1 MVIQANPDAL
11 VVYIT
16 IRQTTFYIDYSMEE
30 PIVEM
35 WEEKETEVIVSIRLS
50 KIFFISP
57 PIKYFSLLPI
67 Y

>member
-35 WEEKETEVIVSIRLS
+35 WEEKETEVIT
-50 KIFFISP
+50 
-57 PIKYFSLLPI
+57 LLPEENDSNTED
-67 Y
+67 

>member
-1 MVIQANPDAL
+1 MMIQANPDAL

-35 WEEKETEVIVSIRLS
+35 WKEKETEVITLTPETDVKSTED
-50 KIFFISP
+50 
-57 PIKYFSLLPI
+57 
-67 Y
+67 

>member
-1 MVIQANPDAL
+1 MIIQANPDAL

-35 WEEKETEVIVSIRLS
+35 WEEKENEVITLKPETDVKSTED
-50 KIFFISP
+50 
-57 PIKYFSLLPI
+57 
-67 Y
+67 